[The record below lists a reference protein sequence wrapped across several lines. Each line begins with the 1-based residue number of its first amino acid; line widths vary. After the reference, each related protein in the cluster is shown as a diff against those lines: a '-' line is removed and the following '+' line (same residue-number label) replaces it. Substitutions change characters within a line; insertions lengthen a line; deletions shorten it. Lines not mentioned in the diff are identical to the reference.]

1 MKLTI
6 IKNSMIKIYIFAD
19 SHKHFSDAVS
29 EYKKRLGK
37 QVEIIE
43 LKPVKKW
50 TPEQII
56 RSESEI
62 LKTKLQKESGYK
74 IILSPTGKNIS
85 TEDLWNIIE
94 NRKNLGQKI
103 IFAIWWANGLDY
115 TFLKDSTDLEISLW
129 KMILPHSLAFT
140 VLLEQVYRCGEIE
153 RGSGYH
159 K

>member
-1 MKLTI
+1 M
-6 IKNSMIKIYIFAD
+6 KIYIFAD
-19 SHKHFSDAVS
+19 SHKHFSNAVE

-37 QVEIIE
+37 KVEIIE

-50 TPEQII
+50 THEQII
-56 RSESEI
+56 LAESKI
-62 LKTKLQKESGYK
+62 LHERLQGEHWYK

-85 TEDLWNIIE
+85 TEDFRDIIE
-94 NRKNLGQKI
+94 TQKNSWKKI
-103 IFAIWWANGLDY
+103 ILAIGWANGLDY
-115 TFLKDSTDLEISLW
+115 SLLKHSINLELSLW

-140 VLLEQVYRCGEIE
+140 ILLEQVYRCSEIE

>member
-1 MKLTI
+1 
-6 IKNSMIKIYIFAD
+6 MIKIYIFAD
-19 SHKHFSDAVS
+19 SHKHFSDAIS
-29 EYKKRLGK
+29 EYKKRLSK

-56 RSESEI
+56 LAESKI
-62 LKTKLQKESGYK
+62 LSDRLQWEHWYK
-74 IILSPTGKNIS
+74 IVLSPNWKNIS
-85 TEDLWNIIE
+85 TEEFRDVIE
-94 NRKNLGQKI
+94 QQKNSGKKI
-103 IFAIWWANGLDY
+103 ILAIGWANGFDY
-115 TFLKDSTDLEISLW
+115 SLFKQSINLELSLG

-140 VLLEQVYRCGEIE
+140 VLLEQVYRCSEIE